1 MCVLWL
7 HEASASGT
15 HLVSLAVQASVRNN
29 FDGLKHGGRLV
40 LNELLQLDTR
50 KQILTACD
58 KAKCSGRAAGRLPEG
73 LCK

>member
-15 HLVSLAVQASVRNN
+15 HLVSLAVQASVRKN
-29 FDGLKHGGRLV
+29 FDALKHGGRLV
-40 LNELLQLDTR
+40 LNDLLQLHTQD
-50 KQILTACD
+50 QILTACV
-58 KAKCSGRAAGRLPEG
+58 KADCSGHAAKRFAEG

>member
-29 FDGLKHGGRLV
+29 FDALKHGGRLV
-40 LNELLQLDTR
+40 LNDLLQLDTR
-50 KQILTACD
+50 DQILTACD
-58 KAKCSGRAAGRLPEG
+58 KANCPGRAAERFAEG

>member
-15 HLVSLAVQASVRNN
+15 HLVSLAVQASVRKN
-29 FDGLKHGGRLV
+29 FDALKHGGRLV
-40 LNELLQLDTR
+40 LDDLIQLDTR
-50 KQILTACD
+50 DQILTSCAEVD
-58 KAKCSGRAAGRLPEG
+58 CSGHAARKFADG